1 MATVIIDQFPDD
13 DVKTTDA
20 QIRLRNEIIQLN
32 GILARANIPQQV
44 RQQTKRDLA
53 ALKQRDANQISQQRR
68 ATKTRRDA
76 VPVTSFTNATNITN
90 KRDIYQLSPMFR
102 AYIGQAITLRI
113 KHGENYRLVH
123 IPNYQQARFNQDVLY
138 QFFEDSETLLD
149 NLQNFTI
156 TRDTQLP
163 RNKPWQQVFRDN
175 ETNTCVLDSLQEALP
190 KPMNKN
196 TQTQFN
202 KLEKFKKQF
211 PNGVTEQDLQII
223 ADKLKFTISLKFI
236 LPLASLQ
243 SVIMPDCDS
252 KDITRRVT
260 LINSRPHHVQLYTGS
275 NEAKPIHRDEMVDL
289 VSYYHHT
296 PLYLMNVTQQNK
308 IQSLITQ
315 DGIFYKENDPFD
327 TSCFFDQFTYHT
339 TTDEFELNQALC
351 WAGGD
356 TYIHEDKPLYE
367 YDMNSAYLQ
376 YPYDYAGYLL
386 HEEYGFFEPSHI
398 PKLIELYEN
407 DFSTVLF
414 HVTFNTLSRLHQ
426 AFNFPKD
433 LIVPSW
439 FLPILDDTD
448 FYISKF
454 EVRKKF
460 KIDMKKVENAYRQW
474 YSGSDQE
481 YKKNWKQTYTKL
493 FGMTAHKQNVE
504 TYEIMGCENED
515 FFSYLQ
521 SKSTDEVEFKAYK
534 RDNGT
539 YYLTK
544 TSNAKKYC
552 PQVLHCTTLYCVFE
566 LFKLAKTVPIS
577 SISYKTL
584 DSLCLTQKVKYPE
597 NFKEKPYTKE
607 YEPTYIT
614 EFQRIFIEDEIE
626 YTTPSFTPV
635 HQINY
640 HLGAG
645 GTGKTHTN
653 MNKYPNAILVLP
665 TKVLIKDKQKEFPNR
680 KIMTYH
686 KFMGWNSKKIP
697 LHDNKN
703 RRWYGVALIDE
714 ITMLTSKQIDEMIK
728 KHPTSQLHF
737 MGDVHTNGIPFQCAT
752 QEVSTYRVQNPVYH
766 TTDYRSKTDETRAFK
781 SELRTQLV
789 SIFEKKDYHE
799 YMDIS
804 KLTQSVNFQ
813 PVNKDKL
820 MLTGSRWTCD
830 YYSEQGMNSLNA
842 HRVQG
847 QTLKEEYQIDITTMT
862 LQKFYTCVSRCEDI
876 KQVSFIAPSNK
887 NDERW
892 NYRETYFSKMGDA
905 DEYYSIENE
914 LDHPS
919 FHEQI
924 YLD

>member
-1 MATVIIDQFPDD
+1 MATVVIDQFPDD

-32 GILARANIPQQV
+32 GILARPNLPQQV
-44 RQQTKRDLA
+44 RQQTKRNLTEM
-53 ALKQRDANQISQQRR
+53 KQRDANQISQQRR
-68 ATKTRRDA
+68 ATKTRRAA
-76 VPVTSFTNATNITN
+76 VPITSFNNATNITN
-90 KRDIYQLSPMFR
+90 KREVYGLQNIFR

-113 KHGENYRLVH
+113 KHGENYRLIH
-123 IPNYQQARFNQDVLY
+123 IPNYQNARFKQDVVY
-138 QFFEDSETLLD
+138 NFFEDSETLLD

-156 TRDTQLP
+156 TRDAQLP
-163 RNKPWQQVFRDN
+163 RNKTWMQVFRDN
-175 ETNTCVLDSLQEALP
+175 ETNTCVLDALQEALP

-211 PNGVTEQDLQII
+211 PNGITEQELQII
-223 ADKLKFTISLKFI
+223 ADKLKFTIALKFI
-236 LPLASLQ
+236 LPLPSLQ
-243 SVIMPDCDS
+243 SVIMPNCDS

-260 LINSRPHHVQLYTGS
+260 LINSRPHHVQLFTGS
-275 NEAKPIHRDEMVDL
+275 NEAKPVNKDEMPDL

-296 PLYLMNVTQQNK
+296 PLYLMNLSNQNK
-308 IQSLITQ
+308 IQALVTQ

-339 TTDEFELNQALC
+339 TTEEFELNQALC

-356 TYIHEDKPLYE
+356 TYIHEETPLYE

-386 HEEYGFFEPSHI
+386 HEEYGFFEASHI
-398 PKLIELYEN
+398 PKLLSLYEN
-407 DFSTVLF
+407 EFSTMLF

-439 FLPILDDTD
+439 FLPILEDTD
-448 FYISKF
+448 FYISKI
-454 EVRKKF
+454 EVRRKF
-460 KIDMKKVENAYRQW
+460 KINMKSVELSFRKW
-474 YSGSDQE
+474 YSGSSQD
-481 YKKNWKQTYTKL
+481 YKRNWKQTYTKL
-493 FGMTAHKQNVE
+493 FGQTAQKQIIE
-504 TYEIMGCENED
+504 TYDIMGCENEE
-515 FFSYLQ
+515 FFCYLQ
-521 SKSTDEVEFKAYK
+521 SKSTDTVEFKAYK

-544 TSNAKKYC
+544 TTNAKKYC

-566 LFKLAKTVPIS
+566 LFNLAKQVPLS

-584 DSLCLTQKVKYPE
+584 DSLCLTEKIKCPSA
-597 NFKEKPYTKE
+597 FKEKPYTKE
-607 YEPTYIT
+607 YDAPYIT
-614 EFQRIFIEDEIE
+614 EFQRIFIEDDITF
-626 YTTPSFTPV
+626 TTPSFTPV
-635 HQINY
+635 YQINY

-653 MNKYPNAILVLP
+653 MTKYNDAILVLP
-665 TKVLIKDKQKEFPNR
+665 TKALIKDKQKEFPNR

-686 KFMGWNSKKIP
+686 KFMGWNSKKLQ
-697 LHDNKN
+697 LHDSKE
-703 RRWYGVALIDE
+703 RLWYGIALIDE
-714 ITMLTSKQIDEMIK
+714 ITMLTPNQIDEMIK
-728 KHPTSQLHF
+728 KHPNSQMHF
-737 MGDVHTNGIPFQCAT
+737 MGDVHTNGVPFQCAT
-752 QEVSTYRVQNPVYH
+752 EEVSQYKIVNPVYH
-766 TTDYRSKTDETRAFK
+766 TTDYRSKTDETKAFK
-781 SELRTQLV
+781 SQLRAQLV
-789 SIFEKKDYHE
+789 SIFEKKEYHE
-799 YMDIS
+799 YMDIQT
-804 KLTQSVNFQ
+804 LTKNVTFE
-813 PVNKDKL
+813 PINKDKL
-820 MLTGSRWTCD
+820 ILTGSRWTCD
-830 YYSEQGMNSLNA
+830 YYLEQQMNSLNA

-847 QTLKEEYQIDITTMT
+847 QTIKEEYQIDITTMT

-876 KQVSFIAPSNK
+876 KQISFIAPSTK
-887 NDERW
+887 NDDRW
-892 NYRETYFSKMGDA
+892 DYRNNYFAKMGDA

-914 LDHPS
+914 QDHPS